1 MASRSLIVLPD
12 DAAKP
17 ILDSIGGAKKSL
29 RVKMFVFSDPALLD
43 AVIAAHKRGVKVQV
57 MLNPERRSGEED
69 NEATRKKLQA
79 AGVEVKDS
87 SPEVEL
93 THEKSMVVD
102 DEVAFIKSLNW
113 ETRNLTETRD
123 YAVVTDHKHE
133 VDEVVACFDA
143 DWRRK
148 KFEPGDEAH
157 LIWCPINGRDRIAQ
171 FIDAAKHT
179 LFVQN
184 ERYQDAVI
192 LERLVRA
199 AERGVKVHVMAR
211 PPHSLK
217 KDKLVEGVGGL
228 RILDDVGIKI
238 HKLKGLKLHGKMLLA
253 DGVAAIVGSINLAPG
268 SFDSRRELAIEVRDP
283 EVVDRLH
290 KIAKHDW
297 ENSHPMD
304 LSDEGLLADLE
315 DRQEGAAEELAIDA
329 DKKTRKR
336 AKKKAEKKAAKKAKK
351 AAPSSKKKKGSATKA
366 KKAKKSKKKR

>member
-1 MASRSLIVLPD
+1 MSSRSLIVLPD
-12 DAAKP
+12 DAATP
-17 ILDSIGGAKKSL
+17 ILEAIQGAKTSL
-29 RVKMFVFSDPALLD
+29 RVKMFVFSDPALID
-43 AVIAAHKRGVKVQV
+43 AVLDAHKRGVKVRV

-69 NEATRKKLQA
+69 NEETRKKLVK
-79 AGVEVKDS
+79 AGIEVKDS
-87 SPEVEL
+87 NPAVDL

-102 DEVAFIKSLNW
+102 DAVAFVKSLNW
-113 ETRNLTETRD
+113 ATKNLTETRD
-123 YAVVTDHKHE
+123 YAVVTNHPHE
-133 VDEVVACFDA
+133 VNEIVECFEA
-143 DWRRK
+143 DWHRK
-148 KFEPGDEAH
+148 KFEPGTKLH

-171 FIDAAKHT
+171 FIDETKHT

-199 AERGVKVHVMAR
+199 ARRGVKVHVMAR
-211 PPHSLK
+211 PPHALK
-217 KDKLVEGVGGL
+217 EAKLVEGVGGL

-283 EVVDRLH
+283 DVVERLH

-297 ENSHPMD
+297 EHSHPLD

-315 DRQEGAAEELAIDA
+315 DRTEDAAEKLALE
-329 DKKTRKR
+329 
-336 AKKKAEKKAAKKAKK
+336 AKKKK
-351 AAPSSKKKKGSATKA
+351 
-366 KKAKKSKKKR
+366 

>member
-1 MASRSLIVLPD
+1 MSSRSLIVLPD

-17 ILDSIGGAKKSL
+17 ILDAINGAKTSL
-29 RVKMFVFSDPALLD
+29 RIKMFVFSDPALVD
-43 AVIAAHKRGVKVQV
+43 AVIEAHRRGVKVRV

-69 NEATRKKLQA
+69 NEETRKKLVK
-79 AGVEVKDS
+79 AGIDVKDS
-87 SPEVEL
+87 NPAVDL

-102 DEVAFIKSLNW
+102 DAVAFVKSLNW
-113 ETRNLTETRD
+113 ATKNLTETRD

-133 VDEVVACFDA
+133 VGEIADCFQA
-143 DWRRK
+143 DWDRK
-148 KFEPGDEAH
+148 KFEPGEKAH
-157 LIWCPINGRDRIAQ
+157 LIWCPINGRDRIAR
-171 FIDAAKHT
+171 FIDEAKHT

-199 AERGVKVHVMAR
+199 ARRGVKVHVLAR

-217 KDKLVEGVGGL
+217 EEKLVEGVGGL

-268 SFDSRRELAIEVRDP
+268 SFDSRRELAIEVRDAD
-283 EVVDRLH
+283 VVDRLH
-290 KIAKHDW
+290 KIAKRDW
-297 ENSHPMD
+297 ENSHPLD

-315 DRQEGAAEELAIDA
+315 DRQEDAAEKLALNGD
-329 DKKTRKR
+329 
-336 AKKKAEKKAAKKAKK
+336 EKK
-351 AAPSSKKKKGSATKA
+351 SEKKKG
-366 KKAKKSKKKR
+366 KS